1 MKVEISP
8 PAPPPPTPVLSPRKV
23 DGENVDNIVLE
34 KEEDEEEEDLAE
46 SLKRLRQ
53 KIIEHDAVVSP
64 SKETVIFSEE
74 IDTISEEIRDDVI
87 AAKRRLRDAMSRKAM
102 FGVTVALKKLEA
114 LVGSNDPDVKEG
126 RCMMELFEINEE
138 EKELST
144 RVKEEW
150 KHQRSCHR
158 LLLFLL
164 LHINITLNDFEHETN
179 TFEKLDNAKTKVPRR
194 ITTYR
199 DAVITFH
206 NRQRSHPIRNPE
218 HVDGV

>member
-1 MKVEISP
+1 M
-8 PAPPPPTPVLSPRKV
+8 LSPRKV

-114 LVGSNDPDVKEG
+114 LVGSNDPDVREG
-126 RCMMELFEINEE
+126 RCMMELFEIENEE
-138 EKELST
+138 EKEL
-144 RVKEEW
+144 
-150 KHQRSCHR
+150 KHKGERRMRNVIKGVATVSRC
-158 LLLFLL
+158 FCC
-164 LHINITLNDFEHETN
+164 HINITLNDFEHERN
-179 TFEKLDNAKTKVPRR
+179 TFEKV
-194 ITTYR
+194 
-199 DAVITFH
+199 
-206 NRQRSHPIRNPE
+206 
-218 HVDGV
+218 